1 MSLRRRN
8 NRLIMIGFFTL
19 FHAATV
25 AQLLAHDSVLV
36 MELFVNAFFQLLP
49 EWRNGRR
56 TGLKIL
62 GP

>member
-1 MSLRRRN
+1 MSLRRQDHKQ
-8 NRLIMIGFFTL
+8 IITGFFTL
-19 FHAATV
+19 FHVPTV
-25 AQLLAHDSVLV
+25 AQLLTQSSAPGL
-36 MELFVNAFFQLLP
+36 ELFVNAFFQLLP